1 MTAAPAT
8 PRPLRPLHRDPW
20 LWVLLAVLVAA
31 VPVLLHQ
38 GRDQSFFLDEFNFI
52 VDRRLRA
59 PSTLFAPWYGHWVTL
74 PAVAYRLLLSA
85 FGLRTYLPYQALSIA
100 GHFAVVVVAWAIAR
114 RLGARGWIATVA
126 MVPLVV
132 LGSGRPNILFG
143 FQITLTAALALGLT
157 QLILATHDGP
167 WNRRDTAGLACG
179 LVALMC
185 SGVAVSTTIGVGA
198 AVLVLRGWR
207 AALAHTAPLA
217 AVYAA
222 WWLLAP
228 DGHADPE
235 PTFTTDVIR
244 FAFEMAKNA
253 LRGVGGSTA
262 AGVAFAALVLLGVLT
277 TLQAS
282 RRHRDRLAVLIGL
295 ATVAGSFALS
305 SGITRAALHGPEG
318 ALEQRYVHVLVALAL
333 PLAAVGIDRLA
344 QMSVLWTV
352 PALAVLALGLP
363 SNVRA
368 LAEGVPPNSLAAFAR
383 SEQLADADGD
393 RVLHP
398 LIRIP
403 VSLLQD
409 AARNPSAWDDVEIA
423 PDAQLQADLLLT
435 LGQRER
441 ERDTDGCEV
450 VAERSFR
457 LTPGEPV
464 DFVGNINVAAI
475 DDGIDVRPVPY
486 AEADGGTLVPSGS
499 LDVTIEALTPGS
511 GVLDC

>member
-1 MTAAPAT
+1 VTDATAT
-8 PRPLRPLHRDPW
+8 RRPLRRDPW
-20 LWVLLAVLVAA
+20 LWGLVAVLVAA
-31 VPVLLHQ
+31 LPLLVHQ
-38 GRDQSFFLDEFNFI
+38 GREQSFHLDEFDFI

-74 PAVAYRLLLSA
+74 PAVAYRLLLST
-85 FGLRTYLPYQALSIA
+85 FGLRTYLPYQALAIA
-100 GHFAVVVVAWAIAR
+100 GHFAVVLVAWATAR
-114 RLGARGWIATVA
+114 RLGTRGWIATA
-126 MVPLVV
+126 TMIPLVV

-157 QLILATHDGP
+157 QLLLATHHGP
-167 WNRRDTAGLACG
+167 WNRRDTTGLACG

-207 AALAHTAPLA
+207 TALAHTAPLA
-217 AVYAA
+217 AAYAA

-235 PTFTTDVIR
+235 PTFSTDVIR
-244 FAFEMAKNA
+244 FALDMAENA
-253 LRGVGGSTA
+253 VRGVGGSSLV
-262 AGVAFAALVLLGVLT
+262 GVAFAALALLGTVT
-277 TLQAS
+277 TVQGS
-282 RRHRDRLAVLIGL
+282 RRDRDRLAVLIGL
-295 ATVAGSFALS
+295 ATVAGTFALS
-305 SGITRAALHGPEG
+305 SGITRAVLHGPEG

-344 QMSVLWTV
+344 QISLLWTV
-352 PALAVLALGLP
+352 PGLAVLAVGIP

-368 LAEGVPPNSLAAFAR
+368 LAEGVPPNSLAAYVR
-383 SEQLADADGD
+383 SEQLAAADGD

-398 LIRIP
+398 LIRVP

-409 AARNPSAWDDVEIA
+409 AARNPSAWDDVEI
-423 PDAQLQADLLLT
+423 PPGAQLQADLLLA
-435 LGQRER
+435 LGQRA
-441 ERDTDGCEV
+441 RDGGTDGCEV

-464 DFVGNINVAAI
+464 DFVGNINVSAI

-486 AEADGGTLVPSGS
+486 AETDGGTLVPSGS
-499 LDVTIEALTPGS
+499 LDVTIEALSPGS